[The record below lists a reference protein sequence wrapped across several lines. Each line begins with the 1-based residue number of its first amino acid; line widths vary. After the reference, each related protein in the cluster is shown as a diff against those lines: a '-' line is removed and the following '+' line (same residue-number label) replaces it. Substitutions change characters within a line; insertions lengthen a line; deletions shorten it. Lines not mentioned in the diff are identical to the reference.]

1 MRYLFT
7 MTNKICASA
16 KLAILMTTGIYFY
29 K

>member
-7 MTNKICASA
+7 VTNKICASA